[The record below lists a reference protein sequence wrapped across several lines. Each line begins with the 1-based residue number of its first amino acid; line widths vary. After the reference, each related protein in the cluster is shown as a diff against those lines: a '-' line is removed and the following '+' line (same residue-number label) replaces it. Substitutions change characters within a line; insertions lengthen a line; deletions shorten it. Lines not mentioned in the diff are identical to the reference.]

1 MNLSPLL
8 PGALRPRISSAAAA
22 ALASVLLLA
31 ACATPADLDVTLQ
44 HASRQGKFVVLMEP
58 PDTGPAV
65 NQMHAWRIRLSAPDG
80 TPVSQASMAFEGGM
94 PQHGHGFPTRPRV
107 TRELAPGVYA
117 LEGMKFSMTG
127 WWDMRLAIQ
136 AGDASDT
143 AVFNVIVTDSGI
155 RR

>member
-44 HASRQGKFVVLMEP
+44 HASRQGKFVVRMEP

-127 WWDMRLAIQ
+127 WWEIKLAIQ
-136 AGDASDT
+136 AAEGADTVVFNTVVDASG
-143 AVFNVIVTDSGI
+143 AL
-155 RR
+155 R